1 MEEKFAELKRNRSQK
16 LAKAERRAMELNSLR
31 IHQPNELEPSVPM
44 MEGGASGLS
53 RLRGSHPKK
62 GGFFGPLLAS
72 LVAPMAVNAVR
83 KITGMGKMKGGA
95 YVDRQFGIIND
106 PKPPSAEEV
115 QGVARPAPMEGYG
128 YKKQGR
134 KSREDEKLA
143 MEIAH
148 MKGKGKAG
156 AGRAGAGKAGAGKSG
171 DKRKARGDA
180 IRKLMKQ
187 HGMTL
192 PQASKHLKENGY

>member
-44 MEGGASGLS
+44 VEGGASGLS
-53 RLRGSHPKK
+53 RLRGTPHKK

-72 LVAPMAVNAVR
+72 IAAPLAVSAVR
-83 KITGMGKMKGGA
+83 KITGLGKMGQMKGGA
-95 YVDRQFGIIND
+95 YVDKQFGIIND

-128 YKKQGR
+128 YKKQGK

-148 MKGKGKAG
+148 MKGKGRAG
-156 AGRAGAGKAGAGKSG
+156 AGRAGAGKSG